1 MRGKVKKFVSVNI
14 PDYGNLRIVLL
25 ENGIILN
32 SDNTYFQHRGTDLTI
47 FEALCKI
54 GFPVSIEN
62 IKLVQKA
69 LGETIYIVKF
79 HKSSI
84 CNDHK
89 WTNASALYLDTDYC
103 VCHCELNFHHK
114 IGNKVY
120 FVHDNATMTMN
131 NYLFNKNH
139 KPEIV
144 KHTNHRIFN
153 SKFLRVSDGIT
164 DDYWEVAR
172 LAQRIYDREN
182 VDESLPDENIEIYI
196 DRDHEADGILCA
208 RITGNKG
215 DIIIRKDISEN
226 HLIFS
231 ATTLDLNTHQET
243 VDSPIDPIDYLNKI
257 GIRNAK
263 NVGTILKGLGVTVY
277 HILQFPSCETRFAE
291 DYEGI
296 RANEDCIKRNYS
308 ISIYDTT
315 ERWNG
320 SNYYGYD
327 FSESV
332 EAISPV
338 RDYDHTLYFS
348 ILEPSNIHV
357 FMPEDMYFP
366 YRIAIEKFRKEDP
379 EMSGGTVYLNTSD
392 PRAYAVFFDK

>member
-1 MRGKVKKFVSVNI
+1 MREKVKKFVSVNI
-14 PDYGNLRIVLL
+14 PAYGNLRIALL

-32 SDNTYFQHRGTDLTI
+32 NDNVYFQHQGNDITI
-47 FEALCKI
+47 YEALCKI

-84 CNDHK
+84 YNDHK
-89 WTNASALYLDTDYC
+89 WTNASVFYLDAEYC
-103 VCHCELNFHHK
+103 VWHKELNFHHK
-114 IGNKVY
+114 IGSKVY
-120 FVHDNATMTMN
+120 FVHDNATTDN
-131 NYLFNKNH
+131 NLFNKNC
-139 KPEIV
+139 KPEIS
-144 KHTNHRIFN
+144 KHTDPRIFN
-153 SKFLRVSDGIT
+153 SKFLKVSDGIT
-164 DDYWEVAR
+164 DNYWEEAR
-172 LAQRIYDREN
+172 VAQRIYDREN
-182 VDESLPDENIEIYI
+182 VDESLPDENIEIHI
-196 DRDHEADGILCA
+196 DRDHEDDGILCA
-208 RITGNKG
+208 RISGNKG
-215 DIIIRKDISEN
+215 DIIIRKDFLGRN
-226 HLIFS
+226 RLTFS
-231 ATTLDLNTHQET
+231 ATILDLNTHQET
-243 VDSPIDPIDYLNKI
+243 TVNPIDPIDYLNKI

-263 NVGTILKGLGVTVY
+263 NVGTILKGLGVSAY

-296 RANEDCIKRNYS
+296 LANEDCIKRNYS

-315 ERWNG
+315 ESRIR
-320 SNYYGYD
+320 SNYGYD

-366 YRIAIEKFRKEDP
+366 YRMAIEKFRKEDP
-379 EMSGGTVYLNTSD
+379 EMAGGTVYLNASD